1 MRMIDINAYDERT
14 MVLAKPVYDTRG
26 RILIGSGRVLHA
38 RLVERLLEMGITCLM
53 IEDEQSTGITL
64 DDMLDMPSWLEQIQL
79 MQLCYQTAKDKKVL
93 MHREVFACAGKLLNE
108 VKTRKML
115 LPMPASMIPKELQLY
130 AHVVNVTIWALL
142 TGVRLGY
149 NELQLRDLAVGCLLH
164 DIGKVLDA
172 DPANH
177 PEAGFNFIK
186 TCREVSL
193 IAAHLAFQHH
203 ERLDGTGH
211 PRAIEGTAFH
221 PFAQVCGMA
230 NLFEAKISDGSLA
243 PHEAI
248 EYLMSLSGKRF
259 TVEHVRAFV
268 SAVPAYLPGMNVRM
282 NNGREAL
289 VFAIT
294 SHLQRPV
301 IRYQD
306 TNEVVNL
313 AENLSVLVTQII

>member
-1 MRMIDINAYDERT
+1 MRMIGINDYDERT

-26 RILIGSGRVLHA
+26 RILIGSGRALHA
-38 RLVERLLEMGITCLM
+38 KLVERLHEMGISCLM
-53 IEDEQSTGITL
+53 VEDEQSAGITL

-79 MQLCYQTAKDKKVL
+79 MQLCYLTAKDKKVL
-93 MHREVFACAGKLLNE
+93 LHREVFACAGKLLNE
-108 VKTRKML
+108 VKTRKMV
-115 LPMPASMIPKELQLY
+115 LPMPAATIPTELQMY

-164 DIGKVLDA
+164 DIGKLLDEE
-172 DPANH
+172 PANH

-186 TCREVSL
+186 TCREISL
-193 IAAHLAFQHH
+193 IAAHIAFQHH
-203 ERLDGTGH
+203 ESLDGKGY
-211 PRAIEGTAFH
+211 PRGIDGGAFH

-230 NLFEAKISDGSLA
+230 NLFEAKISSGSQA
-243 PHEAI
+243 PHETM

-268 SAVPAYLPGMNVRM
+268 AAVPAYLPGMNVRM

-289 VFAIT
+289 VIGIT
-294 SHLQRPV
+294 GHLQRPV

-306 TNEVVNL
+306 TKEEQNL
-313 AENLSVLVTQII
+313 AENPSVLVTQVI